1 MTLGLGFKIWGRV
14 FENGEK
20 HALGVDF
27 SFWGTYHL
35 TYLLSNKHYFF
46 FRRKGKEVNYM
57 RSI

>member
-27 SFWGTYHL
+27 SSWGTYHL
-35 TYLLSNKHYFF
+35 TYFF
-46 FRRKGKEVNYM
+46 V
-57 RSI
+57 